1 MRRKREPDESSH
13 TSPRSR
19 LGKPTRINLWNV
31 GCRTRVAFRPFSV
44 KGEVSAYLGG
54 GGGQEKGNNQRV
66 DIPRK
71 YSPQSL
77 ILLRSRSLRASPG

>member
-44 KGEVSAYLGG
+44 EGKVSTELGRGKGE
-54 GGGQEKGNNQRV
+54 KT
-66 DIPRK
+66 IK
-71 YSPQSL
+71 
-77 ILLRSRSLRASPG
+77 